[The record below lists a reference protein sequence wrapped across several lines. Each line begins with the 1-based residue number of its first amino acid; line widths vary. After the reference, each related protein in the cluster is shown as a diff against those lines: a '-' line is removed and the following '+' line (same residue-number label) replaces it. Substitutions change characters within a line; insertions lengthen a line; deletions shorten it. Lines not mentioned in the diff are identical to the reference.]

1 MYFAARRRGTSF
13 ERTITLGHQRL
24 YLYRREVKDLRR
36 RYQEGFGKW
45 PTSLAAYEWGDY
57 ADGFL
62 REFLGI
68 SSLAVVDA
76 SEYEGADIIHD
87 MNHAVPA
94 EWYNQYD
101 VVIDSG
107 SLEHIF
113 NVPVALKN
121 LANILKVGGTM
132 FITTPANNL
141 MGHGFYQFSP
151 ELMFR
156 VFSEKNG
163 FTVRSL
169 SLFEAGYPSVEL
181 TRNRKV
187 YEVTDP
193 QQVHQ
198 RVGLMSKRPAMMM
211 VEAVKAAD
219 MDMFATPPMQSDY
232 VAAWSST
239 DAPPQRSSLRKAVRG
254 VLNTLPEAVSAQVS
268 GRRQRRA
275 FSLRNTKFYTRKRT
289 HNEASMSAIRKP
301 L

>member
-1 MYFAARRRGTSF
+1 MAVTYPDATMYFAARRRGTSF

-24 YLYRREVKDLRR
+24 YLYWREVKDLRR

-132 FITTPANNL
+132 FITTPASNL

-156 VFSEKNG
+156 ASEKNG

-193 QQVHQ
+193 QQVPPAG
-198 RVGLMSKRPAMMM
+198 RVD
-211 VEAVKAAD
+211 VEAPRD
-219 MDMFATPPMQSDY
+219 DDG
-232 VAAWSST
+232 
-239 DAPPQRSSLRKAVRG
+239 RSSESRRHGHVR
-254 VLNTLPEAVSAQVS
+254 NPADA
-268 GRRQRRA
+268 
-275 FSLRNTKFYTRKRT
+275 K
-289 HNEASMSAIRKP
+289 
-301 L
+301 